1 MKNTHKELDVW
12 NKSISF
18 VSRVYEVTREY
29 PRDELY
35 GMTFQMRRA
44 AVSVPSNISEGAAR
58 QSTKEYVRFL
68 YISLGSA
75 SELDVQL
82 TISLNLGYLS
92 DQVYLELSK
101 QCEEI
106 SKMLMGLIKSL
117 KLKI

>member
-82 TISLNLGYLS
+82 TISLNLGYL
-92 DQVYLELSK
+92 
-101 QCEEI
+101 
-106 SKMLMGLIKSL
+106 LIKCIWNYQNNVKKYPKCL
-117 KLKI
+117 WA